1 MGIFRCN
8 YVIAILREAISFTA
22 AGLLRRLGLGMASTN
37 TQPTRPAPPRN
48 DITRGVMFKKVLVAN
63 RGEIAVRI
71 IRACRELGIETV
83 AVYSDVDRHALHVR
97 YADEAYLLGPAP
109 SRESYLRADKIIDIA
124 RKCGADAV
132 HPGYGFLAE
141 REDFVSACLEAGIAF
156 IGPKPSSIA
165 AMGDKAEARATV
177 IKAGVP
183 IVPGTEDVGNMT
195 DDELLA
201 KAPQI
206 GFPLLIKATAGGGGK
221 GMREV
226 NELEEMPTLLQSAR
240 REAESSFGDGNV
252 YLEKLVEGARH
263 IEIQILADTQGNVI
277 HLGERE
283 CSLQRRHQKL
293 LEEALSPAL
302 DNELREKMGSV
313 AVKAAKAVDY
323 VNAGTIEF
331 LLDKDENFYFLEMNT
346 RLQVEH
352 PVTEMI
358 TGIDI
363 VKEQIRVARGRTLSY
378 KQDEVT
384 FNGHAIECRI
394 NAEDPYNNF
403 LPSTGRITHSLI
415 PTGPG
420 VRVDTGVYPGFEIT
434 PFYDPMIAKL
444 IVWGETRAQA
454 ILRMRRALEEY
465 RIVGVR
471 TNIPFHQTLM
481 DSHRF
486 MGGQYDTRFV
496 EERFSMDEAEESRE
510 NYAEIAAILATMVA
524 HRAAE
529 RSAQIVQRNERDT
542 SNWKWVG
549 RWERMHR

>member
-1 MGIFRCN
+1 
-8 YVIAILREAISFTA
+8 
-22 AGLLRRLGLGMASTN
+22 
-37 TQPTRPAPPRN
+37 
-48 DITRGVMFKKVLVAN
+48 MFKKVLIAN

-83 AVYSDVDRHALHVR
+83 AVFSEADRSALHVR
-97 YADEAYLLGPAP
+97 YADEAFLLGPAP
-109 SRESYLRADKIIDIA
+109 SRESYLRADKILEVA
-124 RKCGADAV
+124 QKSGVDAI

-141 REDFVSACLEAGIAF
+141 REDFATQCEEMGVKF

-165 AMGDKAEARATV
+165 AMGDKGKARATV

-183 IVPGTEDVGNMT
+183 VVPGTEDVGNLT
-195 DDELLA
+195 DDDLLRV
-201 KAPQI
+201 APKI

-226 NELEEMPTLLQSAR
+226 KSLEEMPILLQSAR
-240 REAESSFGDGNV
+240 REAEAAFGDGNV

-263 IEIQILADTQGNVI
+263 IEFQILADSHGNVI

-283 CSLQRRHQKL
+283 CSIQRRHQKL
-293 LEEALSPAL
+293 LEEVPSPFM
-302 DNELREKMGSV
+302 DEELRQKMGSV
-313 AVKAAKAVDY
+313 AVKAAQAVDY
-323 VNAGTIEF
+323 INAGTIEF
-331 LLDKDENFYFLEMNT
+331 LVDKDRNFYFLEMNT

-352 PVTEMI
+352 PVTEMV
-358 TGIDI
+358 TGVDI
-363 VKEQIRVARGRTLSY
+363 VAEQIRVARGRQLSY
-378 KQDEVT
+378 TQEQIR
-384 FNGHAIECRI
+384 FNGHAIECRV
-394 NAEDPYNNF
+394 NAEDPFSNF
-403 LPSTGRITHSLI
+403 MPSTGRITHSLL

-434 PFYDPMIAKL
+434 PYYDPMIAKL

-486 MGGQYDTRFV
+486 MGGQFDTRFV
-496 EERFSMDEAEESRE
+496 EERFSMKGSSEAEDA
-510 NYAEIAAILATMVA
+510 NAEIAAILATLVA
-524 HRAAE
+524 HKQTE
-529 RSAQIVQRNERDT
+529 LSAQIVRRNARDT

>member
-1 MGIFRCN
+1 
-8 YVIAILREAISFTA
+8 
-22 AGLLRRLGLGMASTN
+22 
-37 TQPTRPAPPRN
+37 
-48 DITRGVMFKKVLVAN
+48 LVAN

-83 AVYSDVDRHALHVR
+83 AVFSEADRNALHVR

-109 SRESYLRADKIIDIA
+109 SRESYLRADKIFEVA
-124 RKCGADAV
+124 KKSGANAI

-141 REDFVSACLEAGIAF
+141 REDFAAKCADLGITF

-177 IKAGVP
+177 IKAGIPV
-183 IVPGTEDVGNMT
+183 VPGTEAVGNMT
-195 DDELLA
+195 DDDLLGIA
-201 KAPQI
+201 STI

-226 NELEEMPTLLQSAR
+226 KSLEEMPTLLASAR

-252 YLEKLVEGARH
+252 YLEKLIEGARH
-263 IEIQILADTQGNVI
+263 IEFQIMADSFGNVI

-283 CSLQRRHQKL
+283 CSIQRRHQKL
-293 LEEALSPAL
+293 LEESPSSFL
-302 DNELREKMGSV
+302 DDDLREKMGTI
-313 AVKAAKAVDY
+313 AVKSAQAVDY

-331 LLDKDENFYFLEMNT
+331 LVDKERNFYFLEMNT

-352 PVTEMI
+352 PITEMV
-358 TGIDI
+358 TGVDI
-363 VKEQIRVARGRTLSY
+363 VAEQLRIARGRQLSY
-378 KQDEVT
+378 TQDQIK

-394 NAEDPYNNF
+394 NAEDPFNGF
-403 LPSTGRITHSLI
+403 MPSTGQITHSIL

-420 VRVDTGVYPGFEIT
+420 VRIDTGVYPGFEIT

-444 IVWGETRAQA
+444 IVWGETRGQA

-486 MGGQYDTRFV
+486 MGGQFDTRFV
-496 EERFSMDEAEESRE
+496 EERFSMDDAIESRTT
-510 NYAEIAAILATMVA
+510 NAEIAAILATLVS
-524 HRAAE
+524 HHQSE
-529 RSAQIVQRNERDT
+529 LSAQRVRRNERDT

>member
-1 MGIFRCN
+1 
-8 YVIAILREAISFTA
+8 
-22 AGLLRRLGLGMASTN
+22 
-37 TQPTRPAPPRN
+37 
-48 DITRGVMFKKVLVAN
+48 MFKKVLVAN

-71 IRACRELGIETV
+71 IRACRELGVETV
-83 AVYSDVDRHALHVR
+83 AVYSDADRHALHVR
-97 YADEAYLLGPAP
+97 YADEAFLLGPAP
-109 SRESYLRADKIIDIA
+109 SRESYLRADKILDIA
-124 RKCGADAV
+124 RKCNADAI

-141 REDFVSACLEAGIAF
+141 RDDFAEACEESNITF
-156 IGPKPSSIA
+156 IGPKPSAIA
-165 AMGDKAEARATV
+165 AMGDKGVARATV

-195 DDELLA
+195 NDDLLA
-201 KAPQI
+201 IAPDV

-226 NELEEMPTLLQSAR
+226 KSIEEMPTLLESAR
-240 REAESSFGDGNV
+240 REAESAFGNGNV

-263 IEIQILADTQGNVI
+263 IEIQILADTHGNVI

-293 LEEALSPAL
+293 LEEAPSSALSE
-302 DNELREKMGSV
+302 ELRNQMGSV
-313 AVKAAKAVDY
+313 AVKAAQAVNY

-331 LLDKDENFYFLEMNT
+331 LLDKDNNYYFLEMNT

-352 PVTEMI
+352 PVTEMV

-363 VKEQIRVARGRTLSY
+363 VKEQIRIARGRALTY
-378 KQDEVT
+378 TQEDVK

-394 NAEDPYNNF
+394 NAEDPYNGF
-403 LPSTGRITHSLI
+403 MPSTGRITHSLL

-465 RIVGVR
+465 RIVGVN
-471 TNIPFHQTLM
+471 TNIPFHQTMM

-496 EERFSMDEAEESRE
+496 EERFSMEGAEEYRKR
-510 NYAEIAAILATMVA
+510 YAEVAAIFAALVA
-524 HRAAE
+524 HQSTE